1 MEPPPVLEQM
11 DDVLKAVSK
20 KRLTGMKRPGVGKL
34 QRKPS
39 ADVFR
44 CGLGVGLG

>member
-1 MEPPPVLEQM
+1 MEPPPVLEQ

-20 KRLTGMKRPGVGKL
+20 KRLTGMQRPGVGKL
-34 QRKPS
+34 RRKPS